1 MTRMPF
7 LLASA
12 LALSA
17 CAVPFDGAGGLGGAR
32 NAELPEEVRAMAA
45 PGQDLTTARLRPEDN
60 CYWYDHAGPVETTP
74 IPLRSI
80 EGRRICAPGS
90 T

>member
-1 MTRMPF
+1 MTRMYL
-7 LLASA
+7 LLAGT

-17 CAVPFDGAGGLGGAR
+17 CAGSFDGAGGIGGAR
-32 NAELPEEVRAMAA
+32 KAELPEAVRALAA

-60 CYWYDHAGPVETTP
+60 CFWYDHAGPVETTP
-74 IPLRSI
+74 IPLRSMD
-80 EGRRICAPGS
+80 GGKICAQSP

>member
-1 MTRMPF
+1 MRRTYL
-7 LLASA
+7 LLAGT

-17 CAVPFDGAGGLGGAR
+17 CAAPFGGAGGIGSPR
-32 NAELPEEVRAMAA
+32 EAELPEAVRALAA

-74 IPLRSI
+74 IPLRSV
-80 EGRRICAPGS
+80 EGGKICAQSP

>member
-1 MTRMPF
+1 MARTYL
-7 LLASA
+7 LLAGT

-17 CAVPFDGAGGLGGAR
+17 CAVPFDGAGGIGNAR
-32 NAELPEEVRAMAA
+32 NAELSEEVRALAA
-45 PGQDLTTARLRPEDN
+45 PGQDLTTARLRPDDN

-74 IPLRSI
+74 LPLRSA
-80 EGRRICAPGS
+80 EGSQICARSP